1 MTYEE
6 KYNFLTENEIAT
18 EDEIDLVVRING
30 TTEEQLDNILW
41 VRTGYSNFSSYILYE
56 CSDIDDI
63 FDVLDEVEED
73 EDFDEEGYKLF
84 YS

>member
-41 VRTGYSNFSSYILYE
+41 VRTGYSDFGSYILYE

-63 FDVLDEVEED
+63 FDVLVNAEED
-73 EDFDEEGYKLF
+73 EDFDKEGYKLF